1 MKEEVG
7 ILGSPSLIVWTLSV
21 DVKQHGSQR
30 LGQEPNKDLIRT
42 NSRFGK
48 DHHNSKEAATLNQR
62 RKMRW
67 VLKAAMNHAE

>member
-21 DVKQHGSQR
+21 DVKQHGSQG

-42 NSRFGK
+42 SSRFGK

-62 RKMRW
+62 RKMRSGF
-67 VLKAAMNHAE
+67 KCSNESR